1 MICRKCQKQNHTYRS
16 PVFSIHPSAKC
27 GALGLSLFIM
37 AISLNSVILSRARLC
52 LSDPLFCGS
61 GERGVEGSA
70 VSSAI
75 MPILTDHRSLDS
87 ARAAHPGKSR
97 RDAILARASLGMTI
111 QCLLP

>member
-1 MICRKCQKQNHTYRS
+1 MPETEPYLPESCL
-16 PVFSIHPSAKC
+16 FHPSKREVRRPRP
-27 GALGLSLFIM
+27 GLFIM
-37 AISLNSVILSRARLC
+37 AITLNSVILSRALAFAFPTRF
-52 LSDPLFCGS
+52 FCGS

-75 MPILTDHRSLDS
+75 MPILTNHRSLDS